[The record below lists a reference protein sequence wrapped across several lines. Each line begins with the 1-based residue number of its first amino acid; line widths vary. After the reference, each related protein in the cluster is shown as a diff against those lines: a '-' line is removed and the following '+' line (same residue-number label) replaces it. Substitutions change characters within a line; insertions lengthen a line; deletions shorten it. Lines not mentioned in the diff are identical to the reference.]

1 MKRASASEHNYFRRI
16 ARQNSTLPVENPPK
30 SLAEMFERL
39 ALLRLHT
46 GKLAEAGLPSADGGD
61 LRSHQD
67 YLKRL
72 RNVDHSYGT

>member
-1 MKRASASEHNYFRRI
+1 MKQASASEHNYFDRV
-16 ARQNSTLPVENPPK
+16 ARQNRSLPVENPPN

-46 GKLAEAGLPSADGGD
+46 GQLAEAGQPETDDGD

-72 RNVDHSYGT
+72 RRIDHSYST